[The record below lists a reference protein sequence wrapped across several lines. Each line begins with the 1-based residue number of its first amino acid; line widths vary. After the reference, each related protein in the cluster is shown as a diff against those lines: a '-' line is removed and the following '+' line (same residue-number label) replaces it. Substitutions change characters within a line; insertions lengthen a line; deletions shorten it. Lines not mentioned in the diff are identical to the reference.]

1 MAQLKDLIVNG
12 ATRLIGDAF
21 ANKVTISTLADSAGN
36 IGTDGQVLKSDG
48 ENIVWSTDNKANI
61 TTTAN
66 SVAYYSDTTGTFA
79 SDADFLWDA
88 TNNKLTAAKL
98 NGYVMAGQ
106 KSGTTLGTKATAE
119 GNDTT
124 ASGVNAHAEGDTTTA
139 SSASSHAEG
148 YQTIASGNSASKG
161 NHAEGYQT
169 TASGQ
174 SGAHAEGYLTT
185 ASGNFGAHAEGYQTT
200 ANGQNCSHAEGY
212 HTTASGLGSHAE
224 GQTTTASGT
233 YSHTEGGYST
243 ASGIYTHAEGYAT
256 TAQRRS
262 QHVFGEANI
271 LDTEGASGSKKG
283 TYIEIVG
290 NGTASDS
297 NGVLTVTTRSNART
311 LDWDGNESLAGNL
324 LPMVTNSKTLGDSN
338 HTWADAYITTIHG
351 ALSGNAATATKLKT
365 AQSLTTKLD
374 STTAVTFDGSAG
386 QDAIPV
392 TGTLPVAHGGTA
404 VTTVNDIFATYGVE
418 YIVGTQT
425 AKTGSWTGV
434 TNSAALYVGKTIAYK
449 LPFAGSG
456 NATLNLTLANG
467 TTTGAK
473 AVYAGNTRLTTQYPA
488 NSIMIMT
495 WNGTDWRTNP
505 YYDTD
510 TYSSAQC
517 GTAAGTAAK
526 VANCAYWV
534 AKNKSYIH
542 VNFRYANSSKSAIT
556 LNINSTGAK
565 AIWINGAASSASNYT
580 LPAGSYLAYYQDN
593 KFYFRTDGFLPSLGF
608 IDSTK
613 TSYGEILPET
623 GTEGQIFFQ
632 LSDGYTYELPAGGAV
647 DEMLIKNSA
656 TDRDVKWTRNYVKR
670 TGDTMTGSLTML
682 SRATT
687 TAPSA
692 ATDRDWITLTPY
704 FHTGGPWII
713 RNTDD
718 SSASYLKIIYG
729 NNTTFNMK
737 HDGTLQLVKAYG
749 AVWNDYAEFR
759 ETKEDIEPGRCIRE
773 LGDDTLELTTE
784 RLMRGCE
791 IVSDTFGFAIGQSEK
806 AKTSTAAS
814 GRVLA
819 YLYEDKEEARQKIG
833 WPVCSGPNGT
843 VSIMTEEEEEKYPS
857 RIIGTISAI
866 PDYEIWYGGNN
877 GDTPIQVNG
886 RIWIR
891 IR

>member
-1 MAQLKDLIVNG
+1 
-12 ATRLIGDAF
+12 
-21 ANKVTISTLADSAGN
+21 
-36 IGTDGQVLKSDG
+36 
-48 ENIVWSTDNKANI
+48 
-61 TTTAN
+61 
-66 SVAYYSDTTGTFA
+66 
-79 SDADFLWDA
+79 
-88 TNNKLTAAKL
+88 
-98 NGYVMAGQ
+98 MAGQ

-119 GNDTT
+119 GSNTT
-124 ASGVNAHAEGDTTTA
+124 ASGNYSHAEGNNTTA
-139 SSASSHAEG
+139 SGSCSHAEGNGSTVSGDNSHAEG
-148 YQTIASGNSASKG
+148 YYTTVSARYS
-161 NHAEGYQT
+161 HAEGYYTTASANYSHAEAYYTTASGSYSHAEGGYTTASGNYSHAEGSQT
-169 TASGQ
+169 TASGI
-174 SGAHAEGYLTT
+174 Y
-185 ASGNFGAHAEGYQTT
+185 
-200 ANGQNCSHAEGY
+200 SHAEGHY
-212 HTTASGLGSHAE
+212 
-224 GQTTTASGT
+224 
-233 YSHTEGGYST
+233 
-243 ASGIYTHAEGYAT
+243 T

-262 QHVFGEANI
+262 QHVFGEYNI
-271 LDTEGASGSKKG
+271 LDTTGSTSTLG
-283 TYIEIVG
+283 TFVEIVG
-290 NGTASDS
+290 NGANTS
-297 NGVLTVTTRSNART
+297 TRSNART
-311 LDWDGNESLAGNL
+311 LDWNGNEQLAGNL

-351 ALSGNAATATKLKT
+351 DLDGNAATATKFASSQSITLTGDTTGTASSQAGWSIATTTKLITGTQEAAEALTTSPGTGKIRYSYNVSNTTTGLFPHTNNANSILTLNRHAGNYDAQLGFSNNGNIYYRSFNSTALDNTTAWKQIAYTDSDISGNAATATKLKT

-374 STTAVTFDGSAG
+374 STTAVTFDGSAD

-392 TGTLPVAHGGTA
+392 TGTLPVANGGTA
-404 VTTVNDIFATYGVE
+404 VTTVDDIFATYGVE

-425 AKTGSWTGV
+425 AATGAWTGV
-434 TNSAALYVGKTIAYK
+434 TKSPALYVGKTIAYK
-449 LPFAGSG
+449 LPFKGSG
-456 NATLNLTLANG
+456 SASLNLTLANG

-473 AVYAGNTRLTTQYPA
+473 AVYAGDTRLTTHYPA

-517 GTAAGTAAK
+517 GTAAATAAK
-526 VANCAYWV
+526 VANCAYWA

-565 AIWINGAASSASNYT
+565 AIWIDGAASSASNYT

-647 DEMLIKNSA
+647 DEMLVKNSA
-656 TDRDVKWTRNYVKR
+656 TDRNVKWTRNYVKR
-670 TGDTMTGSLTML
+670 TGDTISGDLLISKSDT
-682 SRATT
+682 
-687 TAPSA
+687 SA
-692 ATDRDWITLTPY
+692 AICRSVNSNGAVELLASTNRGLYDRTNTK
-704 FHTGGPWII
+704 WII
-713 RNTDD
+713 YLQASDNT
-718 SSASYLKIIYG
+718 ARTQY
-729 NNTTFNMK
+729 
-737 HDGTLQLVKAYG
+737 QLYG
-749 AVWNDYAEFR
+749 AVWNDYAECR

-773 LGDDTLELTTE
+773 IGDDTLELTTE

-791 IVSDTFGFAIGQSEK
+791 IVSDTFGFAIGQSKK
-806 AKTSTAAS
+806 AKTPTAAS

-819 YLYEDKEEARQKIG
+819 YLYENRELAKEKIG

-857 RIIGTISAI
+857 RIIGTISAV